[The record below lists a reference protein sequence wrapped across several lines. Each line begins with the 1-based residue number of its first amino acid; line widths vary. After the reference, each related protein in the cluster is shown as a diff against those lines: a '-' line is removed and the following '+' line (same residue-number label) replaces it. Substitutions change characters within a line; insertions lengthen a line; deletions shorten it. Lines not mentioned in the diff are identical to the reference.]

1 MLTILIKL
9 KGKLMKKKLSTT
21 KKVIISIL
29 IIFIILISLTVFAFN
44 HLTSKI
50 ERVEIDRT
58 VVTETGKEPAK
69 EDEDVITIAL
79 FGTDFTQNEKYGNLY
94 GASDATMILGI
105 DTKNNRLKLFS
116 LMRDLYLDLPDGS
129 GKKQNLNYTMAYGG
143 PELIL
148 KTINSNFNLTV
159 DKFIY
164 VSLHTLPTI
173 IDKLGGVEL
182 NITSEELNYI
192 NNYITSIDK
201 ENGTITKKLTNTG
214 LQTLNGTQASAY
226 CRIRYTEGRDF
237 KRTERQRDVLSALFQ
252 KFKTASISDLTIMM
266 NEILPLVSTN
276 LTNTEII
283 SIVSKVLGMGV
294 PQIEQSRFPLDG
306 KSEMIAT
313 DMLHLTIDIDETTS
327 DIHKFLYSLE

>member
-1 MLTILIKL
+1 M
-9 KGKLMKKKLSTT
+9 
-21 KKVIISIL
+21 
-29 IIFIILISLTVFAFN
+29 
-44 HLTSKI
+44 
-50 ERVEIDRT
+50 
-58 VVTETGKEPAK
+58 VTETGKEPAK

-105 DTKNNRLKLFS
+105 DTKNNRFKLFS

>member
-1 MLTILIKL
+1 
-9 KGKLMKKKLSTT
+9 MKKKLSTT

-69 EDEDVITIAL
+69 EDKDVITIAL

-129 GKKQNLNYTMAYGG
+129 GNKQNLNYTMAYGG

-148 KTINSNFNLTV
+148 KTINYNFNLTV

-173 IDKLGGVEL
+173 IDKLGGVEI
-182 NITSEELNYI
+182 NITSAELNYI
-192 NNYITSIDK
+192 NSYIDNIDK
-201 ENGTITKKLTNTG
+201 ENGTSTQKITSTG
-214 LQTLNGTQASAY
+214 VQTLNGTQAAAY

-252 KFKTASISDLTIMM
+252 KFKTTSISDLTIMM

>member
-1 MLTILIKL
+1 
-9 KGKLMKKKLSTT
+9 MKKKLSTT

-29 IIFIILISLTVFAFN
+29 IIFIILISLTIFAFN

-69 EDEDVITIAL
+69 EDKDVITIAL

-129 GKKQNLNYTMAYGG
+129 GNKQNLNYTMAYGG

-148 KTINSNFNLTV
+148 KTINYNFNLTV

-173 IDKLGGVEL
+173 IDKLGGVEI
-182 NITSEELNYI
+182 NITSAELNYI
-192 NNYITSIDK
+192 NSYIDNIDK
-201 ENGTITKKLTNTG
+201 ENGTSTQKITSTG
-214 LQTLNGTQASAY
+214 VQTLNGTQAAAY

-252 KFKTASISDLTIMM
+252 KFKTASISDLTTMM

-313 DMLHLTIDIDETTS
+313 DMLHLTIDIDETTN
-327 DIHKFLYSLE
+327 DIHKFLYSLD

>member
-1 MLTILIKL
+1 
-9 KGKLMKKKLSTT
+9 MKKKLSTT

-201 ENGTITKKLTNTG
+201 ENGTSTKKLTNTG

>member
-1 MLTILIKL
+1 
-9 KGKLMKKKLSTT
+9 MKKKLSTT

-69 EDEDVITIAL
+69 EDKDVITIAL

-129 GKKQNLNYTMAYGG
+129 GNKQNLNYTMAYGG

-148 KTINSNFNLTV
+148 KTINYNFNLTV

-173 IDKLGGVEL
+173 IDKLGGVEI
-182 NITSEELNYI
+182 NITSAELNYI
-192 NNYITSIDK
+192 NSYIDNIDK
-201 ENGTITKKLTNTG
+201 ENGTSTQKITSTG
-214 LQTLNGTQASAY
+214 VQTLNGTQAAAY

-252 KFKTASISDLTIMM
+252 KFKTASISDLTTMM

>member
-1 MLTILIKL
+1 
-9 KGKLMKKKLSTT
+9 MKKKLSTT

-29 IIFIILISLTVFAFN
+29 IIFIILISLTIFAFN

-69 EDEDVITIAL
+69 EDKDVITIAL

-129 GKKQNLNYTMAYGG
+129 GNKQNLNYTMAYGG

-148 KTINSNFNLTV
+148 KTINYNFNLTV

-173 IDKLGGVEL
+173 IDKLGGVEI
-182 NITSEELNYI
+182 NITSAELNYI
-192 NNYITSIDK
+192 NSYIDNIDK
-201 ENGTITKKLTNTG
+201 ENGTSTQKITSTG
-214 LQTLNGTQASAY
+214 VQTLNGTQAAAY

-252 KFKTASISDLTIMM
+252 KFKTASISDLTTMM

-276 LTNTEII
+276 LKNTEII

-313 DMLHLTIDIDETTS
+313 DMLHLTIDIDETTN
-327 DIHKFLYSLE
+327 DIHKFLYSLD

>member
-1 MLTILIKL
+1 M
-9 KGKLMKKKLSTT
+9 
-21 KKVIISIL
+21 
-29 IIFIILISLTVFAFN
+29 
-44 HLTSKI
+44 
-50 ERVEIDRT
+50 
-58 VVTETGKEPAK
+58 VTETGKEPAK

-294 PQIEQSRFPLDG
+294 PQIEQYRFPLDG

>member
-1 MLTILIKL
+1 
-9 KGKLMKKKLSTT
+9 MKKKLSTT

-69 EDEDVITIAL
+69 EDKDVITIAL
-79 FGTDFTQNEKYGNLY
+79 LGTDFTQNEKYGNLY
-94 GASDATMILGI
+94 GASDTTMILGI

-182 NITSEELNYI
+182 NITSAELNYI
-192 NNYITSIDK
+192 NNYIDNIDK
-201 ENGTITKKLTNTG
+201 ENGTSTQKITSTG
-214 LQTLNGTQASAY
+214 VQTLNGTQTAAY

-237 KRTERQRDVLSALFQ
+237 KRTERQRDVLSALFE
-252 KFKTASISDLTIMM
+252 KFKTASISDLTTMM

-283 SIVSKVLGMGV
+283 SITSKVLGMGV

-306 KSEMIAT
+306 KSETIAT
-313 DMLHLTIDIDETTS
+313 DMLHLTIDIDETTN
-327 DIHKFLYSLE
+327 DIHKFLYSLD

>member
-1 MLTILIKL
+1 
-9 KGKLMKKKLSTT
+9 MKKKLSTT

-69 EDEDVITIAL
+69 EDKDVITIAL

-116 LMRDLYLDLPDGS
+116 LMRDLYLNLPDGS

-313 DMLHLTIDIDETTS
+313 DMLHLTIDIDETTN
-327 DIHKFLYSLE
+327 DIHKFLYSLD

>member
-1 MLTILIKL
+1 
-9 KGKLMKKKLSTT
+9 MKKKLSTT

-69 EDEDVITIAL
+69 EDKDVITIAL
-79 FGTDFTQNEKYGNLY
+79 FGTDFTQNEKYDNLY

>member
-1 MLTILIKL
+1 
-9 KGKLMKKKLSTT
+9 MKKKLSTT
-21 KKVIISIL
+21 KNVIISIL

>member
-1 MLTILIKL
+1 M
-9 KGKLMKKKLSTT
+9 
-21 KKVIISIL
+21 VIISIL

-105 DTKNNRLKLFS
+105 DTKNNRFKLFS